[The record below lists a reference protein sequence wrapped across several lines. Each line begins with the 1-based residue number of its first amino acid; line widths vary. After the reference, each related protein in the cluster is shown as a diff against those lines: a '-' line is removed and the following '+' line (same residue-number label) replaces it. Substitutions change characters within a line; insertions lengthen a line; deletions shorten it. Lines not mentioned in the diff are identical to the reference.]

1 MRYVYYNPC
10 DVINYSRNAN
20 AYQKIRMLVE
30 HFDGYVVPD
39 GKLAD
44 VLQDEFKARLISP
57 SDLTRRDVRFVSYPN
72 EIGLL
77 KTLIKSF
84 WWKAFFVFCWDP
96 PGVTVR
102 DRTDFVSRLRCRVM
116 DVLLALVALRSRG
129 VVLNLHPG
137 FLADRIPKFA
147 HGKFRSFLNGTMVVE
162 NRKMAGGVAHV
173 PKRISINNAFW
184 SHKACWEI
192 ARLVVRLW
200 KADPEVSVAWVGY
213 AAEHEKVMEFLRDS
227 GMPSDHI
234 VSPGKCSLE
243 DAMRILAS
251 GSIALNAYPDNPSLH
266 WNYILKAPEFLSL
279 GLPVVSSDMPGVRA
293 YVIENETG
301 LFFNPGDWDAA
312 FERLVDLLNRPDV
325 IRKMSACCCSASE
338 NFDWNEING
347 QIAEFIWKR
356 FKAEEGT

>member
-1 MRYVYYNPC
+1 MRCVYYNLC
-10 DVINYSRNAN
+10 DVTNYSRNAN

-39 GKLAD
+39 GKPAN
-44 VLQDEFKARLISP
+44 VLPGEFKARLISP
-57 SDLTRRDVRFVSYPN
+57 CDLTRQDVRIVGYLN
-72 EIGLL
+72 EIELL

-96 PGVTVR
+96 PGVMVR

-116 DVLLALVALRSRG
+116 DVLLTLVALRSRG

-137 FLADRIPKFA
+137 FLAERIPKFA
-147 HGKFRSFLNGTMVVE
+147 HGKFRSFLNGTMVAE

-173 PKRISINNAFW
+173 PKRISINNAFG

-266 WNYILKAPEFLSL
+266 WNYVLKAPEFLSL

-301 LFFNPGDWDAA
+301 LFFKPGDWDAA
-312 FERLVDLLNRPDV
+312 FERLGNLIENPDEVERMRMVCLNSANQFDWDV
-325 IRKMSACCCSASE
+325 INK
-338 NFDWNEING
+338 
-347 QIAEFIWKR
+347 QIAAFISG
-356 FKAEEGT
+356 EVSQ